1 MLEKSSSARGE
12 SADLNAAMFFVPLE
26 AIQIWQP
33 LLSAAMEWNGRILE
47 IVTTLNKGWLHFA
60 NRRFEEDLALQEHLW
75 GCKTL
80 QDVWGVCN
88 EYSQKA
94 VNDYQRGFAEIARL
108 GAGPQAS

>member
-1 MLEKSSSARGE
+1 MLEKSSSARGQN
-12 SADLNAAMFFVPLE
+12 ADLNTLMFSAPME
-26 AIQIWQP
+26 ALQFWQP
-33 LLSAAMEWNGRILE
+33 VMSAAVEWNGRIFE
-47 IVTTLNKGWLHFA
+47 VVTTLNKVWLDLV
-60 NRRFEEDLALQEHLW
+60 NRRFEQDMALQQHLW

-80 QDVWGVCN
+80 EDVWGVCN